1 MIYIYIHTN
10 TYHDVYIMYMYI
22 YICIMNLYRYTTY
35 ALVTKMQRPTFG
47 LFVLNGEWW
56 HGLDY
61 PSFCE
66 VTGNLASFK

>member
-1 MIYIYIHTN
+1 MIYIYIQIH
-10 TYHDVYIMYMYI
+10 IMMCISCICIYI
-22 YICIMNLYRYTTY
+22 YIMNLYRYTTY

>member
-1 MIYIYIHTN
+1 MMCISCIC
-10 TYHDVYIMYMYI
+10 I